1 MGLGVGRGL
10 VNLFKQWGKG
20 IGNAADHV
28 WLREDAQKAIRDEIT
43 KKYQPKIDR
52 VLKGESRKADNIKDL
67 GDKVTQSK
75 KDLADAQKAWQDKYD
90 NALAGAKNQ
99 RQADIAAYN
108 AQLKTYSDA
117 LADAKAGR
125 QSILDQLRDS
135 EAHYDPSRTM
145 FTDVN
150 TGENY
155 IFDPFNG
162 GYRSLNS
169 LTKKER
175 KKFLN
180 NYGNFDTRLIDLNA
194 NPSGR
199 IINAFDKS
207 NIKNYKGNSTFD
219 NYYSNRISPQSSAL
233 RNADNEINRANS
245 DLTNWKKQSQ
255 PQDWDDNV
263 DLNPFE
269 ADFKKNNGELPTE
282 YSFNGQ
288 NYTSKSG
295 LKRAY
300 QKALDREQNKR
311 NLFKKKAS
319 NYASERDAEIAQRI
333 QDAKDMNKAKLALAG
348 TLGAG
353 ALYAGAKAMYGGDD
367 TDNTDNINNI
377 DNTDNTDYGKPDPEF
392 KAENTPEGKAGLNGK
407 SIDTGFDPDEADAV
421 ATLAAA
427 AHDKGVEDSNS
438 IESSD
443 DLGNNIAATTGGHTI
458 DDRLFELL
466 KNMEDSYKAD
476 AIANYIYSRHGDDPE
491 VQNLGWRGWL
501 NKYYGDSL
509 RSLLGI
515 DPSGYKGMH
524 ISGGL

>member
-1 MGLGVGRGL
+1 MGLGLGRGL
-10 VNLFKQWGKG
+10 VGLFKQWGKG

-67 GDKVTQSK
+67 GNKVNQSK
-75 KDLADAQKAWQDKYD
+75 KDLADAQKAWQDKY
-90 NALAGAKNQ
+90 NNELAAAQNQ
-99 RQADIAAYN
+99 RQLDFDNYN
-108 AQLKTYSDA
+108 AQLKTYNDA
-117 LADAKAGR
+117 LDNANASR
-125 QSILDQLRDS
+125 QSILDQLRDN
-135 EAHYDPSRTM
+135 EVIYDPSRTL
-145 FTDVN
+145 FTDVS
-150 TGENY
+150 TGDKY
-155 IFDPFNG
+155 IFDQITG
-162 GYRSLNS
+162 QYRNLTKIYPT
-169 LTKKER
+169 LTKKQQR
-175 KKFLN
+175 DVRNSIQGYDNRLLDSSKSFKLVNAFDNSDIN
-180 NYGNFDTRLIDLNA
+180 NYGKSKWFKEYSD
-194 NPSGR
+194 R
-199 IINAFDKS
+199 IKAQNT
-207 NIKNYKGNSTFD
+207 N
-219 NYYSNRISPQSSAL
+219 L
-233 RNADNEINRANS
+233 RDAENEINRANS
-245 DLTNWKKQSQ
+245 DLTNWTVNNSKPKA
-255 PQDWDDNV
+255 WGTR
-263 DLNPFE
+263 DLNQFKQ
-269 ADFKKNNGELPTE
+269 DFKNNNVEPTG
-282 YSFNGQ
+282 YSFNGK
-288 NYTSKSG
+288 NYSDESA
-295 LKRAY
+295 LKDAY

-311 NLFKKKAS
+311 NLFKTKAS

-333 QDAKDMNKAKLALAG
+333 QDAKDINKAKLALAG

-353 ALYAGAKAMYGGDD
+353 ALYAGAKAIYGSDDTD

-377 DNTDNTDYGKPDPEF
+377 DNTNYGKPDPEF

-438 IESSD
+438 IESSG

-466 KNMEDSYKAD
+466 KAMEDPYKAD

-509 RSLLGI
+509 RSMGI

>member
-43 KKYQPKIDR
+43 KKYQPKIDLAR
-52 VLKGESRKADNIKDL
+52 RAENKRAENIKDL
-67 GDKVTQSK
+67 GDKITQSK
-75 KDLADAQKAWQDKYD
+75 EELANAQKAWQDKYD

-169 LTKKER
+169 LTKKEK
-175 KKFLN
+175 KKFLK
-180 NYGNFDTRLIDLNA
+180 NYGNFDTRLFDSK
-194 NPSGR
+194 SGN

-207 NIKNYKGNSTFD
+207 NINNYKGKVPFAS
-219 NYYSNRISPQSSAL
+219 YYSNRISTQNAAL
-233 RNADNEINRANS
+233 RDADNQIKQANS
-245 DLTNWKKQSQ
+245 DLTNWKNQSQ
-255 PQDWDDNV
+255 PQDWDDIK
-263 DLNPFE
+263 DLNQFE
-269 ADFKKNNGELPTE
+269 TDFKKINGELPTE

-300 QKALDREQNKR
+300 QKALASEQNMQNR
-311 NLFKKKAS
+311 DS
-319 NYASERDAEIAQRI
+319 RYASRYASKRDAEIAQRI

-367 TDNTDNINNI
+367 TDNINNI
-377 DNTDNTDYGKPDPEF
+377 NNTDNTDYGKPDPEF

-509 RSLLGI
+509 RSLMNI

>member
-1 MGLGVGRGL
+1 MGLGIGRGL
-10 VNLFKQWGKG
+10 VNLFKSWGRG

-28 WLREDAQKAIRDEIT
+28 WLGADAQKAIRDEVE
-43 KKYQPKIDR
+43 KKFKPKIDLAHR
-52 VLKGESRKADNIKDL
+52 AESRRANNIKDL
-67 GDKVTQSK
+67 GDKVKQSK
-75 KDLADAQKAWQDKYD
+75 KDLTDAQKAWQDKYD
-90 NALAGAKNQ
+90 NALADAKNQ
-99 RQADIAAYN
+99 RQADIDAYKT
-108 AQLKTYSDA
+108 QLQGYQDA
-117 LADAKAGR
+117 LANAKAGR
-125 QSILDQLRDS
+125 QSILDQLYDS

-169 LTKKER
+169 LTKRES
-175 KKFLN
+175 KKFRK
-180 NYGNFDTRLIDLNA
+180 NYGNFDSRLIDFKT
-194 NPSGR
+194 GKV
-199 IINAFDKS
+199 INAFDKS
-207 NIKNYKGNSTFD
+207 NINNYKGKVPFD
-219 NYYSNRISPQSSAL
+219 SYYSNRISTQ
-233 RNADNEINRANS
+233 NAAIRDAENQIKQAQGN
-245 DLTNWKKQSQ
+245 LTNWKANNQQ
-255 PQDWDDNV
+255 PQAWNDKV
-263 DLNPFE
+263 DLLSFTK
-269 ADFKKNNGELPTE
+269 DFKKNNAKPT

-288 NYTSKSG
+288 NYSKEAD
-295 LKRAY
+295 LNKAY
-300 QKALDREQNKR
+300 KDAIAHEQNR
-311 NLFKKKAS
+311 QNLSSNVAS
-319 NYASERDAEIAQRI
+319 GYVSKRDAEIAQRI
-333 QDAKDMNKAKLALAG
+333 QDAKDMNKAKAALAG

-367 TDNTDNINNI
+367 TDNTDNTDNINNI
-377 DNTDNTDYGKPDPEF
+377 DNTDNSDYGEPDPEF
-392 KAENTPEGKAGLNGK
+392 KAQNTPEGKAALNGK
-407 SIDTGFDPDEADAV
+407 SIDTGFDPDKADAL

-427 AHDKGVEDSNS
+427 AHDKGVEDGNS
-438 IESSD
+438 IESSG

-491 VQNLGWRGWL
+491 VQRLGWRGWL

-509 RSLLGI
+509 RSMMGI